1 MSDNYNIKRGIFQ
14 GDSSPPLLFFM
25 PLIPLSLELTS
36 PAYGYKI
43 RTDRVS
49 SHPFVLYDDLKLYA
63 KGDSELEGLRK
74 IEKEFSD
81 DIGMEFRLRER
92 QGYL

>member
-1 MSDNYNIKRGIFQ
+1 MGIKSELIESRVTH
-14 GDSSPPLLFFM
+14 LFY
-25 PLIPLSLELTS
+25 T
-36 PAYGYKI
+36 
-43 RTDRVS
+43 
-49 SHPFVLYDDLKLYA
+49 DDLKLYA
-63 KGDSELEGLRK
+63 KGDSELEGLRR